1 MTEEVNKYKINQPET
16 PFPMR
21 GDLAKREPAWLKSWT
36 DKKLYQRIRASRKG
50 KTKFILH
57 DGPPYANGDIHIG
70 HAVNK
75 ILKDIIVKS
84 KTFAGYDAPYV
95 PGWDCHGLPIE
106 LVVEKAHGKN
116 IDPAKFRELCR
127 AYAAEQV
134 EKQKKDFIRLGVL
147 GDWDNPYLT
156 MDFKTE
162 ADIMRALGTIQENG
176 YLYQG
181 SKPVHWCVD
190 CGSALAEAEVEYEDV
205 NSPAID
211 VGFKVVD
218 NTAIKRNF
226 RPFQIISDEDQKRLV
241 SDKEFDEALRNYQAY
256 AVIWTTTP
264 WTLPANQAVCVNTQ
278 VDYALVE
285 ANQKLY
291 ILASNLVDSAMKRYG
306 IENYKCIA
314 TSWGGGDLEL
324 DPDFV
329 QSEENTFGL
338 NPFPLHHPFE
348 TRQVPLISGDHVT
361 TEAGTGLVHT
371 AAAHGNDD
379 WLVMKA
385 NYPNEKPRILMGG
398 DGKFFNSDLV
408 EFEAI
413 RGLFYKKANDVIL
426 DKLQE
431 NGVLFSPRDATI
443 RHSFP
448 HCWRHKTPLMQL
460 ATHQWFIGMDQHW
473 CTRIVKR
480 VHDLTS
486 GKLDSNE
493 TIMERA
499 IPSFSIRQYS
509 NSREN
514 GKLVSFSEERYRD
527 NDLNMRVRSL
537 KAVENTQFFPAWG
550 RARLEAMIKNRPDW
564 CVSRQR
570 NWGVPMPFF
579 VHKETGEPHPQT
591 ADLLEAACLLV
602 EKTGVEA
609 WFSLDEAAFL
619 QANTS
624 ADSRAING
632 EYKKVTY
639 TLDVWFDSG
648 ATHAAVLKKRPELN
662 YPADMY
668 LEGSDQHRGWFQSSL
683 LTGCAIDG
691 RAPYKALL
699 THGFVVDGA
708 GHKMSKSKGNVVAPQ
723 KVMEQYGADIL
734 RLWVAATD
742 YSGELN
748 ISDEI
753 LKRVADSYRKI
764 RNTAKFLLANI
775 ADFDAKKD
783 LLKVDEWLEI
793 DRYALYLT
801 QKLQTEVL
809 ADYDRYEFHLAVQK
823 LVSFCS
829 DDLGAFYLDILKDRL
844 YTSGENSFERR
855 AAQSALHHITHT
867 FMRLI
872 APILSFTAD
881 EIWAALNLGEDKSV
895 FEELWYD
902 LPAHGLQAN
911 RIAAWAAIIAA
922 RADAAKE
929 IEVLRSAGQVGSSL
943 QAELEFHAT
952 EASFVAMNSLGD
964 DLRFVTITSSAKVVK
979 VAKESEQKIVVT
991 ASKYKKCERCW
1002 HYVSDVGSDA
1012 EHSTICKRCV
1022 TNLFGKPAR
1031 RKYA

>member
-1 MTEEVNKYKINQPET
+1 MTEENKDSKYKLNLPET
-16 PFPMR
+16 TFPMR
-21 GDLAKREPAWLKSWT
+21 GDLAKREPAWLKQWT
-36 DKKLYQRIRASRKG
+36 DKKLYERIRASRKG

-84 KTFAGYDAPYV
+84 KTLSGFDAPYV

-106 LVVEKAHGKN
+106 LVVEKEHGKN

-162 ADIMRALGTIQENG
+162 ADIMRALGEIQKNG

-218 NTAIKRNF
+218 NA
-226 RPFQIISDEDQKRLV
+226 
-241 SDKEFDEALRNYQAY
+241 ALSKAFGIEVTGDAF

-264 WTLPANQAVCVNTQ
+264 WTLPANQAVSVHPEFDYDLIQTSRGLLILAHDLVENTLKR
-278 VDYALVE
+278 YALE
-285 ANQKLY
+285 GASLLACSKGANLKD
-291 ILASNLVDSAMKRYG
+291 LAL
-306 IENYKCIA
+306 
-314 TSWGGGDLEL
+314 
-324 DPDFV
+324 
-329 QSEENTFGL
+329 Q
-338 NPFPLHHPFE
+338 HPFDN
-348 TRQVPLISGDHVT
+348 RQVPIICGDHVT

-379 WLVMKA
+379 WLVMKT

-398 DGKFFNSDLV
+398 DGKFFDSDLV
-408 EFEAI
+408 ELEAI
-413 RGLFYKKANDVIL
+413 RGLSRQEANKVIL
-426 DKLQE
+426 ADMTESGALLASARL
-431 NGVLFSPRDATI
+431 N
-443 RHSFP
+443 HSFP

-460 ATHQWFIGMDQHW
+460 ATHQWFVGMNAQDAAGAS
-473 CTRIVKR
+473 
-480 VHDLTS
+480 L
-486 GKLDSNE
+486 
-493 TIMERA
+493 
-499 IPSFSIRQYS
+499 
-509 NSREN
+509 REHAN
-514 GKLVSFSEERYRD
+514 
-527 NDLNMRVRSL
+527 
-537 KAVENTQFFPAWG
+537 KAVDATEFFPAWG

-591 ADLLEAACLLV
+591 ADLLEAAALLV
-602 EKTGVEA
+602 EQKGVEA
-609 WFSLDEAAFL
+609 WFSLDESAFL

-624 ADSRAING
+624 AAYGENSSALNN

-648 ATHAAVLKKRPELN
+648 ATHAAVLKRRPELA

-723 KVMEQYGADIL
+723 KVMDTYGADIL
-734 RLWVAATD
+734 RLWTASTD
-742 YSGELN
+742 YSGELT

-753 LKRVADSYRKI
+753 LKRVAESYRRI
-764 RNTAKFLLANI
+764 RNTMKFLLANI
-775 ADFDAKKD
+775 ADFDASKD
-783 LLKVDEWLEI
+783 LLPVEEWLTI
-793 DRYALYLT
+793 DRYALHLT
-801 QKLQTEVL
+801 TKLQTEVL
-809 ADYDRYEFHLAVQK
+809 ADYDLYTFHLSVQK
-823 LVSFCS
+823 FVSFCS
-829 DDLGAFYLDILKDRL
+829 EDLGGFYLDILKDRL
-844 YTSGENSFERR
+844 YTAGESSHARR
-855 AAQSALHHITHT
+855 AAQSALHHITHCM
-867 FMRLI
+867 MRLM
-872 APILSFTAD
+872 APILSFTAN
-881 EIWAALNLGEDKSV
+881 EIWQTLGLDAEKTV
-895 FEELWYD
+895 FEDVWYD
-902 LPAHGLQAN
+902 LPKHGLTDEQLQA
-911 RIAAWAAIIAA
+911 WDAIIVA
-922 RADAAKE
+922 RGLAAKE
-929 IEVLRSAGQVGSSL
+929 IDTVRSAGQIGSSL
-943 QAELEFHAT
+943 QADLAFYA
-952 EASFVAMNSLGD
+952 ADSSFEAMNDLGD
-964 DLRFVTITSSAKVVK
+964 DLRFVMITSSAKVYK
-979 VAKESEQKIVVT
+979 VAREAEQKTVVT
-991 ASKYKKCERCW
+991 PSTYVKCDRCW
-1002 HYVSDVGSDA
+1002 HYRADVGANA
-1012 EHSTICKRCV
+1012 EHPSICGRCV
-1022 TNLFGKPAR
+1022 SNLFGAGEVR
-1031 RKYA
+1031 NHA